1 MLWHAIAPS
10 RRYTKASHDVV
21 RHPRLNSDAKMLLLY
36 VQGLPEDQADKALSE
51 HAKNFGITGRAYQ
64 KAKGQ
69 LIENGFV
76 HEWKRQGER
85 GFWVTDQLFAN
96 VPLTA
101 EQAHA
106 VRNDRVGGG
115 GAPSAP
121 AGPADR
127 PGAQYRAVGRPG
139 GRAVGGSE
147 PVDEELGK
155 NCSHPPSERTEEPEQ
170 AEQAEEHEE
179 FEAPEVVE
187 GERVLLSLR
196 HANPQLHLGVREA
209 RGLAEAAG
217 EWIRRGVSAADLRR
231 ALSSELPRE
240 GVRSAVGFLRHRLVQ
255 KLPAPVAAAPVPPV
269 APPPP
274 PLRDFVVCEAEGD
287 EHVFRP
293 VGDETMCGPCARE
306 ASWAYWAA
314 RRAEMENEPDPL
326 PWRERIAAIIG
337 GEQGRERGPGVAAG
351 A

>member
-1 MLWHAIAPS
+1 MLWHVIAPS

-21 RHPRLNSDAKMLLLY
+21 RHPRLNSDAKVLLLY
-36 VQGLPEDQADKALSE
+36 VQGLPEDEADKALSE
-51 HAKNFGITGRAYQ
+51 HAKKFGITGRAYQ
-64 KAKGQ
+64 KAKRE

-106 VRNDRVGGG
+106 VRNERSGGC

-121 AGPADR
+121 AGPVSR
-127 PGAQYRAVGRPG
+127 PGTRHRAVGLPE
-139 GRAVGGSE
+139 GRAAGGHE

-155 NCSHPPSERTEEPEQ
+155 NYSHPPSERTEEAEQ
-170 AEQAEEHEE
+170 AEQAEEQEE

-217 EWIRRGVSAADLRR
+217 EWIRRGVSGADLRR

-274 PLRDFVVCEAEGD
+274 PLRDFVVCEGEGD

-293 VGDETMCGPCARE
+293 VGDETVCGPCARE

-337 GEQGRERGPGVAAG
+337 GEQGREPGPWVAAE